1 MIATNAASAS
11 VIPVIKNGWRV
22 LLLPLYNEDSSI
34 KYENKH
40 KLLFNWFLLD
50 NSSF

>member
-22 LLLPLYNEDSSI
+22 LLLPLNNEDSS
-34 KYENKH
+34 KDENKH